1 MKPKLHGVDLT
12 AWQPVTIAATC
23 FSTHVV
29 EMPSGE
35 QLLLFLCFCS
45 SDNCCSF
52 RWCWF
57 TKQVS
62 HSGWLAEG
70 ASVLS
75 QTGILLRWNL
85 QKSMDEIWTT
95 DPKKWH
101 TLANWTTLVISWPAT
116 FVSLLTHNKHCNG
129 IFASIF
135 STKKWWEVSPHAHD
149 AAQKWHVMTTAPC
162 SQLWQWFLHTG

>member
-35 QLLLFLCFCS
+35 QLLLFCVFVPATTVVLFAGVGS
-45 SDNCCSF
+45 RS
-52 RWCWF
+52 
-57 TKQVS
+57 K
-62 HSGWLAEG
+62 LATVAGLAKG

-85 QKSMDEIWTT
+85 QKKAWMRFE
-95 DPKKWH
+95 PQ
-101 TLANWTTLVISWPAT
+101 TLKSGKP
-116 FVSLLTHNKHCNG
+116 
-129 IFASIF
+129 
-135 STKKWWEVSPHAHD
+135 
-149 AAQKWHVMTTAPC
+149 
-162 SQLWQWFLHTG
+162 